1 MNPLF
6 SNNTKSFISKDE
18 AERFNTFYERR
29 IEGIGTTFKDGIEVE
44 TIKYWS
50 INFDVSKDNDFKLF
64 LESQINGFLRYGNKS
79 DGLIIH
85 CRKGDGVSWV
95 SQKILKM
102 TEVVLKEY
110 AFDNKLDIIKKN
122 KLPLNNYINKRKL
135 IKLAI
140 KEGIITKVTTN
151 LISSIFLLLI
161 TIPLVLIEKIDS
173 ITSVFKDLKLDEWK
187 VPIYIIAIS
196 VFIYSI
202 WNFFNKLFKDRL
214 QEERSFFERI
224 ENIEINKSKY
234 SGFLSKIS
242 NQMRKPNEKKIII
255 IDDIAT
261 LDNLGFS
268 QEVLLS
274 YLNNNLGKEQ
284 IFWVILSSDL
294 TISKRISNK
303 ENSNFIDLN
312 LCLLDLTEKKAFC
325 EKLGLPKINAS
336 YVTIKEI
343 CISEVDKEIED
354 SLKKE
359 LSSLKADNLKLFHF
373 IYLLILNNYP
383 VDSEYNKKLLTE
395 KIPARRVMREKDV
408 YIKKFFDTIPTVGEI
423 ENYFED
429 DRIVKHYRYNK
440 ENESFSINN
449 DICRL
454 IENSPN
460 LFEYFEKYSY
470 GHSYWALTWYYAN
483 KSKSM
488 PKVHLLKKI
497 SYHIQKADNGI
508 DDVNTRRSLLDAHLF
523 AIKYSLV
530 YFQRQDVEDLLK
542 HLLRLNIQ
550 GIEDVRRNDTIKY
563 ILEAFYNFEYIPKNR
578 PRIEDLDSEKL
589 IQFLETRE
597 TTLAYSL
604 LNNNNYSMFSGYIIS
619 LQIEQYWERVFYF
632 WMFSKSDLSYG
643 IMSEVEEELEKDRQS
658 IANYLDNE
666 DVDPSLYLSN
676 LALFIWSN
684 YINFLVSN
692 NSYDITQLIIY
703 IELFL
708 SSYSKNRVDL
718 KRDIYQQT
726 TSQESIS
733 IVAAVVLLI
742 TKKHEIEEINK
753 FEELLNH
760 IKTIFSDVEIDN
772 SDKSI
777 DKIIHY
783 LFLHSLM
790 WKNNDFVI
798 KYSILSIIRIQLF
811 LFKTNEKDISRNDKE
826 HELKSKELLK
836 TIVLDNKGRL
846 STLLHFSLYENSYLI
861 KDNHRSSFIFQQSLQ
876 FTSKSKISAI
886 EFEYLFFCINK
897 CLYHMSSEL
906 KEIIRALIIFS
917 NEYFQ
922 HLVIKIIEYPDSYM
936 QIRNC
941 LNVFDI
947 NELNLNID
955 GTKYNVVSF
964 FTELLEE
971 ASTINNANLVDANCI
986 WTNFK
991 FGNLTLEEKKQ
1002 QKQDFETY
1010 WEDHTDN
1017 FLFTDALIQ
1026 LYEIEENN
1034 VSIETESKA
1043 FHFLQNH
1050 TYTLYSTVILL
1061 ACNFCD
1067 EKKNKGV
1074 KDDKYL
1080 EVLNNVISAEDYW
1093 EELFGNIYI
1102 NSIQLY
1108 ESLYKHTEDELYNK
1122 KYKHYKL
1129 QETKV
1134 KLENFEIKDY
1144 MDFMFSIY
1152 EIFKNDINTNDDIS
1166 PAEDLL
1172 LSNKNIKDF
1181 LENVSAGKIIHNDEI
1196 SLKFLWV
1203 CQYRNIE
1210 FNRRELLIEKYNALA
1225 KNSINELIRLI
1236 MNSPNN
1242 RKYMESIKE
1251 LYDELNKPCR
1261 LIDIDED

>member
-1 MNPLF
+1 MF
-6 SNNTKSFISKDE
+6 SNNKKSFISKDE
-18 AERFNTFYERR
+18 TERFNTFYERR
-29 IEGIGTTFKDGIEVE
+29 IEGIGTTIKGGVEVE
-44 TIKYWS
+44 TIKHWS
-50 INFDVSKDNDFKLF
+50 INFEVSKDNDFKIF
-64 LESQINGFLRYGNKS
+64 LESQINGFLRYGDKS

-85 CRKGDGVSWV
+85 CRKGDGVSWM

-102 TEVVLKEY
+102 TEVILKEY
-110 AFDNKLDIIKKN
+110 GFDTKVDIIKRT

-140 KEGIITKVTTN
+140 QEGIITKVSTN
-151 LISSIFLLLI
+151 LISSIFLLII

-173 ITSVFKDLKLDEWK
+173 ITSVFKGLKLDEWK
-187 VPIYIIAIS
+187 MPIYIIAIG

-202 WNFFNKLFKDRL
+202 WNFFNKLFKDKK
-214 QEERSFFERI
+214 QEEHSFFERI

-234 SGFLSKIS
+234 STFLSKLS
-242 NQMRKPNEKKIII
+242 NQMKIPNEKKIII

-261 LDNLGFS
+261 IDNLGLS

-274 YLNNNLGKEQ
+274 YLNNNLGKEK

-303 ENSNFIDLN
+303 ENSNFIDLH
-312 LCLLDLTEKKAFC
+312 LCLMNLAEKKAFC
-325 EKLGLPKINAS
+325 EKLGLPQSNTS
-336 YVTIKEI
+336 YITIKEI
-343 CISEVDKEIED
+343 CISEIDKETED
-354 SLKKE
+354 ILKKE
-359 LSSLKADNLKLFHF
+359 LSKLKADNLKLFHF
-373 IYLLILNNYP
+373 IYLLTLNNYP
-383 VDSEYNKKLLTE
+383 IDSEYNKKLLTD
-395 KIPARRVMREKDV
+395 KIPARRAMREKDV

-429 DRIVKHYRYNK
+429 NRIVKYYKYNK
-440 ENESFSINN
+440 GNESFSINN

-460 LFEYFEKYSY
+460 VFEYFEKYSY

-483 KSKSM
+483 KSISM

-508 DDVNTRRSLLDAHLF
+508 DDVNTRKSLLDAHLF

-530 YFQRQDVEDLLK
+530 YFQRLDVENLLK

-563 ILEAFYNFEYIPKNR
+563 ILEAFYNYEYIPKNR

-604 LNNNNYSMFSGYIIS
+604 LNNNNHSMFSGYIIS
-619 LQIEQYWERVFYF
+619 IQIEQYWERVFYI

-643 IMSEVEEELEKDRQS
+643 IMTEVGEELEKYRQS
-658 IANYLDNE
+658 IATYLDT
-666 DVDPSLYLSN
+666 DDADPSLYLSN
-676 LALFIWSN
+676 LALFIWTN
-684 YINFLVSN
+684 YIIFLVSN
-692 NSYDITQLIIY
+692 NADNIYQLIIY

-742 TKKHEIEEINK
+742 TRKHEIEDINK
-753 FEELLNH
+753 IEELLSH

-772 SDKSI
+772 SDKSL

-790 WKNNDFVI
+790 WKNNDFII
-798 KYSILSIIRIQLF
+798 KYSIHTIIRIQLF
-811 LFKTNEKDISRNDKE
+811 LFKINEKDISSNEKE
-826 HELKSKELLK
+826 FEQKSNEILK
-836 TIVLDNKGRL
+836 TIVLDNKSRL
-846 STLLHFSLYENSYLI
+846 STLLHFSLYENSHLL

-876 FTSKSKISAI
+876 FTNKSKISAI
-886 EFEYLFFCINK
+886 EYEYLFFCINN
-897 CLYHMSSEL
+897 CWYHGSKEL
-906 KEIIRALIIFS
+906 KEIIRALIKFS
-917 NEYFQ
+917 DDYFE
-922 HLVIKIIEYPDSYM
+922 HLVTKIIEQPDSYLY
-936 QIRNC
+936 IRNS
-941 LNVFDI
+941 LNVFDR
-947 NELNLNID
+947 NELYLHID
-955 GTKYNVVSF
+955 GSNYNVVSF
-964 FTELLEE
+964 FTELLEK
-971 ASTINNANLVDANCI
+971 ASSIDNANLEEANCI
-986 WTNFK
+986 WMNFR
-991 FGNLTLEEKKQ
+991 FGALTFEEKKLR
-1002 QKQDFETY
+1002 KQEFETY
-1010 WEDHTDN
+1010 WEDLTDN
-1017 FLFTDALIQ
+1017 IHFTDALIQ

-1050 TYTLYSTVILL
+1050 IHSLYSNVILL
-1061 ACNFCD
+1061 ACSFCD
-1067 EKKNKGV
+1067 EKKNKGEE
-1074 KDDKYL
+1074 DDKYF
-1080 EVLNNVISAEDYW
+1080 EVLSNVISIEEQW
-1093 EELFGNIYI
+1093 EELYGNIYI
-1102 NSIQLY
+1102 NSIPLY
-1108 ESLYKHTEDELYNK
+1108 DSLYKHTEDESYNK

-1134 KLENFEIKDY
+1134 KLENFKIKDY

-1152 EIFKNDINTNDDIS
+1152 EIFKNDININDDIS
-1166 PAEDLL
+1166 PAENLL
-1172 LSNKNIKDF
+1172 LSNNNIKDF

-1196 SLKFLWV
+1196 SKKFLYV

-1210 FNRRELLIEKYNALA
+1210 FNRREILIEKYNVLA
-1225 KNSINELIRLI
+1225 NNNINQLIRLI

-1242 RKYMESIKE
+1242 IKYMKSITE
-1251 LYDELNKPCR
+1251 LFDELDNQCR
-1261 LIDIDED
+1261 LIDIDEE